1 MPEWVVPVGFCLIL
15 LGIAGLAWH
24 AARKSLTS
32 AAHEQYRGP
41 VPTYITKP
49 SPLGIAWRNHND

>member
-1 MPEWVVPVGFCLIL
+1 MPEWIVPVGFCLAC

-32 AAHEQYRGP
+32 TAHEVYRGP
-41 VPTYITKP
+41 ASTYTVKP
-49 SPLGIAWRNHND
+49 SLLGRAWGIK